1 MKRDRTVRTLFSG
14 AILLTVVG
22 LGNLIFGQVRLAHY
36 ESALSDA
43 ASELSDATANIPERP
58 ADSSAQNPLPTSL
71 NIERQNRL
79 IDGLKARVDFY
90 TLVVLGGRCML
101 AAAGVCLLGILL
113 HRGISAREE

>member
-22 LGNLIFGQVRLAHY
+22 LGNLVFGQARLTHY
-36 ESALSDA
+36 ETALLKAD
-43 ASELSDATANIPERP
+43 SELSNATAELPQQPTELSP
-58 ADSSAQNPLPTSL
+58 HNPIPTSL

-79 IDGLKARVDFY
+79 IDRLKARVDFY